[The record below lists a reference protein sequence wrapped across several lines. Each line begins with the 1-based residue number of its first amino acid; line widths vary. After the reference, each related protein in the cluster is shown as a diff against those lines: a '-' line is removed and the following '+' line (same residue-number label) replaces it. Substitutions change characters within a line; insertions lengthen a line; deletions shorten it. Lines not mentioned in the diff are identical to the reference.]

1 MIVSRSKKKS
11 QVKKQFNCFKS
22 ILAKVES
29 TSNENNEMVQLFH
42 QLESQQLANYILKT
56 KIESLKASLYTTN
69 QRDIFFAESPLTS
82 LVSRSV
88 PTTPT
93 QLVSKETMLQNFSF
107 DKNKEKIIKNLNNTV
122 CSEIFFRSKDDL
134 ELNKKSKTN
143 INKFKTES
151 RSDIKSFDTKYD
163 KSRLEIITKNA
174 YIPQKIENTT
184 NKNQF
189 KQFSIQNKS
198 ENYQIIKVKELN
210 KDGNSKNTKEIAT
223 STAKTPKSALLD
235 KRRKAVFEL
244 LTHEI
249 YPSGK
254 LFEFD

>member
-1 MIVSRSKKKS
+1 M
-11 QVKKQFNCFKS
+11 
-22 ILAKVES
+22 ES
-29 TSNENNEMVQLFH
+29 ASNENNEMVQLFH

-69 QRDIFFAESPLTS
+69 QRDIFFAESPFTS

-93 QLVSKETMLQNFSF
+93 QLVAKETMPQNFSY
-107 DKNKEKIIKNLNNTV
+107 DRNKEKRIKDLNNSV
-122 CSEIFFRSKDDL
+122 FSEMFFRSKDDL
-134 ELNKKSKTN
+134 ELNKKRITN

-151 RSDIKSFDTKYD
+151 RFDIKSFDTKYD
-163 KSRLEIITKNA
+163 KSKLKIITKNTC
-174 YIPQKIENTT
+174 IRKKTENTR

-189 KQFSIQNKS
+189 KLFSIQNKS
-198 ENYQIIKVKELN
+198 ENYQIIKEKESN
-210 KDGNSKNTKEIAT
+210 KDENSKQTKEIAA
-223 STAKTPKSALLD
+223 SSAKTPKSALLD

-254 LFEFD
+254 LIEFDSII

>member
-1 MIVSRSKKKS
+1 MYY
-11 QVKKQFNCFKS
+11 
-22 ILAKVES
+22 E
-29 TSNENNEMVQLFH
+29 FH
-42 QLESQQLANYILKT
+42 YYYILKT

-69 QRDIFFAESPLTS
+69 QRDIFFAESPFTS

-93 QLVSKETMLQNFSF
+93 QLVAKETMPQNFSY
-107 DKNKEKIIKNLNNTV
+107 DRNKEKRIKDLNNSV
-122 CSEIFFRSKDDL
+122 FSEMFFRSKDDL
-134 ELNKKSKTN
+134 ELNKKRITD

-151 RSDIKSFDTKYD
+151 RFDIKSFDTKYD
-163 KSRLEIITKNA
+163 KSKLEIITKNTC
-174 YIPQKIENTT
+174 IRKKTENTR

-198 ENYQIIKVKELN
+198 ENYQIIKEKESN
-210 KDGNSKNTKEIAT
+210 KDENSKQTKEIAA
-223 STAKTPKSALLD
+223 SSAKTPKSALLD

-254 LFEFD
+254 LIEFDSII